1 MFGGFVNYL
10 NEKNLTEITRSE
22 LGRNNPKLIPID
34 ISPFTESL
42 SLLLVK
48 ENFDTEV
55 SLFSPNGTKA
65 LPEMS
70 NVDILETKNLDLITI
85 NNPSPGTWSIR
96 SISETGGEINVY
108 SEILNPLELR
118 MLEVAPFSNS
128 DPVLIEASIN
138 IDKRL
143 FKEDIQGSIVHLSLI
158 HI

>member
-1 MFGGFVNYL
+1 M
-10 NEKNLTEITRSE
+10 RSE

-34 ISPFTESL
+34 ISPFTQSL

-65 LPEMS
+65 LSEMS
-70 NVDILETKNLDLITI
+70 NVDLLETKNLDLITI

-128 DPVLIEASIN
+128 DPVLIEASI
-138 IDKRL
+138 I
-143 FKEDIQGSIVHLSLI
+143 I
-158 HI
+158 